1 MKDLKQYFITTFVI
15 GALLLAGIVIAVNMI
30 FNNINIGRFDLTA
43 NSVYKLSPSVGKILS
58 KLEAPIDVTYY
69 VSSSEK
75 MPTQW
80 KNLERDVIDKLEE
93 LRLVSR
99 GNLNYTVFDPS
110 AEEEKEAYEEIKEK
124 EEEKKEEEKDIIQ
137 AEQKPTITRKKIAE
151 RLYERGVIP
160 FGVQSTERD
169 ELSVK
174 RIYSSLVLSYLDRK
188 EDVIEEVRPETFGNL
203 EYDIMSRIYKLIS
216 NKRPKIGF
224 YPAQPEIPPQ
234 YRQYYQRQQPPPDQ
248 YTFAEKLLRES
259 GYDVTRTN
267 IKKDAP
273 IPEDIQT
280 MLLMIDQPLN
290 ERQLYEIVKL
300 IHKGVRIIMAAQQ
313 YNYQITPSRNEP
325 GQFDLRGMPSRLNIN
340 TVVKDFGFELD
351 DKVFMDRNTAYIQ
364 IPVYQTRK
372 MGMFQIRQQRFEPVT
387 KPVIIKVNAENINSE
402 VSISNKISE
411 LFYMY
416 GSRMLVHK
424 EIMKENNLGFKTLFT
439 SSNFSWTREGMGY
452 GNIDVSEP
460 AGEDVLKRQT
470 LGLLVEGKFKSK
482 YVDQAIPKW
491 PDEPSAMDTDT
502 TEQDLPSEITG
513 DPIEN
518 KIIAMGCSNIF
529 KNDILQSVNS
539 HKALLLNSVDA
550 LTLGDDLINIRSKN
564 IAARRIKAT
573 SGVGKALSKAFV
585 VWFPPLVL
593 VGLGIFVTLKRKKK

>member
-69 VSSSEK
+69 VSSSEN

-491 PDEPSAMDTDT
+491 PDEPGAMDTDT

>member
-491 PDEPSAMDTDT
+491 PDEPGAMDTDT

>member
-1 MKDLKQYFITTFVI
+1 MKNLKKYFITTFVI
-15 GALLLAGIVIAVNMI
+15 GAILLAGIVIAVNMI
-30 FNNINIGRFDLTA
+30 FNNINLGRFDLTA

-58 KLEAPIDVTYY
+58 QLEAPIDVTYY

-93 LRLVSR
+93 LKLASR

-110 AEEEKEAYEEIKEK
+110 AEEEKEAYEEVKEK
-124 EEEKKEEEKDIIQ
+124 EEEKKEEEKDILQ
-137 AEQKPTITRKKIAE
+137 PEQKPKITRKKIAE

-174 RIYSSLVLSYLDRK
+174 RIYSSIVLSYLDRK

-234 YRQYYQRQQPPPDQ
+234 YRQYYQQQPPPDQ

-267 IKKDAP
+267 IKKDNP
-273 IPEDIQT
+273 IPDDIQT
-280 MLLMIDQPLN
+280 MIVMIDQPLN
-290 ERQLYEIVKL
+290 ERQLYEIDKL
-300 IHKGVRIIMAAQQ
+300 IHKGVRVVMAAQQ
-313 YNYQITPSRNEP
+313 YNYQISPSRSEP
-325 GQFDLRGMPSRLNIN
+325 GQFDLQGMPSRLNVN
-340 TVVKDFGFELD
+340 TLTKNYGFEFD
-351 DKVFMDRNTAYIQ
+351 DKIFMDKSSAFIQ
-364 IPVYQTRK
+364 IPVYQTRR
-372 MGMFQIRQQRFEPVT
+372 MGMFQIQEQRYEPVT
-387 KPVIIKVNAENINSE
+387 KPVIIKVNAENINSD

-411 LFYMY
+411 IFYMY
-416 GSRMLVHK
+416 GSRLLVHK
-424 EIMKENNLGFKTLFT
+424 DIMKENNLDFKTLFT
-439 SSNFSWTREGMGY
+439 SSNVSWTREGIGY
-452 GNIDVSEP
+452 GKIDVSEP
-460 AGEDVLKRQT
+460 ASEDVLKNQP
-470 LGLLVEGKFKSK
+470 LGVLVEGKFKSK
-482 YVDQAIPKW
+482 YVDQNIPKW
-491 PDEPSAMDTDT
+491 SEEPGAADTDT
-502 TEQDLPSEITG
+502 TEQEFPSEITG
-513 DPIEN
+513 DPKGN
-518 KIIAMGCSNIF
+518 KIIAMGCSNMF
-529 KNDILQSVNS
+529 KNDILQSVTS

-550 LTLGDDLINIRSKN
+550 LTLGDELINIRSKN

-573 SGVGKALSKAFV
+573 SGVGKALSKTFV
-585 VWFPPLVL
+585 VWFPPLVF
-593 VGLGIFVTLKRKKK
+593 VALGIFVTIKRKKK